1 MSWVESATLGATII
15 GLIAIPLVKFY
26 YDFRKERKQGESERQ
41 TTREMVDYLAIMKK
55 ELDDHRKIIASL
67 EKRVNEALSKT
78 QKTVPGEDKRLQIE
92 QQRLDLE
99 REKLQWQQLVDA
111 AKGIGWV
118 LDRLD
123 EDEE

>member
-1 MSWVESATLGATII
+1 
-15 GLIAIPLVKFY
+15 
-26 YDFRKERKQGESERQ
+26 
-41 TTREMVDYLAIMKK
+41 MVDYLAIMKK

-67 EKRVNEALSKT
+67 EKKVNEALSKT
-78 QKTVPGEDKRLQIE
+78 QKTVPDEDKRLQIE